1 MFIRV
6 EILLQL
12 SITFVTQLLIIK
24 ILDLYN
30 KISNPRQTQ
39 GHAFGKKTSRA
50 GLYALNTR
58 RRHAP
63 ATVMVVA
70 ILLDYAHTIRYRTK
84 KAPTHCR
91 HFFNNPQFCSSS

>member
-63 ATVMVVA
+63 ATVDGGRNTFGLCA
-70 ILLDYAHTIRYRTK
+70 YNSLQDK
-84 KAPTHCR
+84 KSADSLPAL
-91 HFFNNPQFCSSS
+91 F